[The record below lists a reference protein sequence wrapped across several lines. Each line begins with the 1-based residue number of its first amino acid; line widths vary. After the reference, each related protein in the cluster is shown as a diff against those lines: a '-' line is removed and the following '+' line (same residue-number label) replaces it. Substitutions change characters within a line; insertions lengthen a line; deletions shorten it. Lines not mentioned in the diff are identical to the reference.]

1 MVNQTS
7 REETSEADIET
18 AIKNE
23 KQYKKYE
30 NKILVDVLAKL
41 YIIGYSKS

>member
-1 MVNQTS
+1 MNCQIL
-7 REETSEADIET
+7 RRLLNIT

-23 KQYKKYE
+23 KQYKKYK